1 MSEHVKNGKRHI
13 VACLGIPWHMRVTN
27 PVQRHVL
34 NRNAFGVRARARSPG
49 DPTPVNTNCTP
60 SRYHQLIS
68 PSNNYDTNLPVPQM
82 ISLSLL
88 AVSQWISPSH
98 NSPSSTVDLPSY
110 HFHSRSPRLT
120 ITIQISQFYSW
131 SSRLTS
137 FTLQLVTIQ
146 NRARGVLRGTER
158 WIRGW

>member
-13 VACLGIPWHMRVTN
+13 VAYLDTCASQTQFSAMFSTETRLASAPAHVTLELIGIHDTFRPISTHFR
-27 PVQRHVL
+27 L
-34 NRNAFGVRARARSPG
+34 KRNGG

-110 HFHSRSPRLT
+110 QFH
-120 ITIQISQFYSW
+120 
-131 SSRLTS
+131 TS
-137 FTLQLVTIQ
+137 TR
-146 NRARGVLRGTER
+146 NDSK
-158 WIRGW
+158 